1 MPLDLIIFDN
11 DGTLSD
17 SELINNIAVSAL
29 LMGYGLSEYTPDYCH
44 KYLAGKAMSD
54 IKAMIEQKHGVVLP
68 DDFIAR
74 FIQDAR
80 EATKRELH
88 PVPGAVEAVL
98 DLAQR
103 YKTCVASNGEREN
116 VLTAIEAIGLM
127 PHFTEQKVFTKI
139 QVPRGKPFPDL
150 FLFAAKQMGAEAENC
165 LVIEDT
171 ETGVKAAKAARM
183 RVVGITA
190 VAHDRAH
197 MTEALEEAGAEY
209 TGASWS
215 EVLYYIKTAVDK

>member
-17 SELINNIAVSAL
+17 SELINNKAVSAL
-29 LMGYGLSEYTPDYCH
+29 LMGYGLKEYTPDYCH
-44 KYLAGKAMSD
+44 KHLAGKAMSD
-54 IKAMIEQKHGVVLP
+54 IKAMIEQKHDRTLP
-68 DDFIAR
+68 DDFISR

-88 PVPGAVEAVL
+88 PVPGAVEAVKE
-98 DLAQR
+98 LAR
-103 YKTCVASNGEREN
+103 NCKTCVASNGEREN

-127 PHFTEQKVFTKI
+127 PHFTEQKIFTKI

-150 FLFAAKQMGAEAENC
+150 FLFAAERMGSVAENC

-171 ETGVKAAKAARM
+171 ETGVKAAKAAHM
-183 RVVGITA
+183 RVIGITA

-197 MTEALEEAGAEY
+197 MTKALEEAGAEY
-209 TGASWS
+209 VGASW
-215 EVLYYIKTAVDK
+215 EGVLYYIKTAVDK